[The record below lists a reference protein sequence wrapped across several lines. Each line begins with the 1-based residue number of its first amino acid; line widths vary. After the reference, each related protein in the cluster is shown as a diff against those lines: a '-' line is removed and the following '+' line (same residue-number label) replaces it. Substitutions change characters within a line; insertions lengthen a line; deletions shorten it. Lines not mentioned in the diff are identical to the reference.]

1 MPAINPSTET
11 GCLTMIIDFHVH
23 TFPDKIAAATVE
35 HLSTLSRTQYFTDG
49 SVNGLLSSMKEAGVS
64 YSVNLPVMTHESQV
78 EKINSSMIANRE
90 HLLEQGII
98 TFGGM
103 HPDYAGYRT
112 ELHRLKQNGIPG
124 IKLHPAYQHTN
135 LTEMKMMHI
144 IDYASQLGLIILIH
158 AGIDIG
164 IYDHNYADVKQ
175 ILTVVDEIHPQN
187 FVLAHMGGWACWQ
200 AVEQDLAGAPVWLD
214 TAFSIGPLTPRRDN
228 GGKTPYL
235 SSNLSDE
242 DFVRLV
248 RKHGADKVLF
258 ATDSPWEAQ
267 KDYISRVENTSLT
280 LEEKELIFSGNARE
294 LLHINY

>member
-1 MPAINPSTET
+1 MV
-11 GCLTMIIDFHVH
+11 IDFHVH
-23 TFPDKIAAATVE
+23 TFPDKIAANTVE

-49 SVNGLLSSMKEAGVS
+49 SMQGLLVSMKEASVS
-64 YSVNLPVMTHESQV
+64 YSVNLPVMTHENQV
-78 EKINSSMIANRE
+78 EKVNSSMISRRE
-90 HLLEQGII
+90 SLLRQGIV

-103 HPDYAGYRT
+103 HPDYTDYKA
-112 ELHRLKQNGIPG
+112 ELLRLQQNGIPG
-124 IKLHPAYQHTN
+124 IKLHPAYQHTD
-135 LTEMKMMHI
+135 LTDPKMMHI

-175 ILTVVDEIHPQN
+175 ILTIVDEIHPQK

-200 AVEQDLAGAPVWLD
+200 EVEQDLAGAPVYMD
-214 TAFSIGPLTPRRDN
+214 TAFAIGPLTPRKDN
-228 GGKTPYL
+228 GDKAPYL

-242 DFVRLV
+242 DFVRLI

-267 KDYISRVENTSLT
+267 KDYIARIENTSLST
-280 LEEKELIFSGNARE
+280 EEKEMIFSANAGK
-294 LLHINY
+294 LLHINH